1 MNTRWLLI
9 ALGVSLALNLALAGF
24 LAGRAAGPPPFL
36 RPPPA
41 SFDPTV
47 GLGRLLR
54 FLPEDRRSEVL
65 RGIARRDIRRSL
77 ASVRQTQR
85 ALARHLAQEPFD
97 DQALAATLGRFRDQ
111 FAASQAASHAA
122 FVAAAARL
130 TPAERQRFVATMRQG
145 PRGRRGDGPARGDGQ
160 NRGEREQRRGGR
172 WGDPGA

>member
-41 SFDPTV
+41 NFDPTV

-65 RGIARRDIRRSL
+65 HGIARHDIRKSL

-97 DQALAATLGRFRDQ
+97 EQALAATLARFRDQ

-122 FVAAAARL
+122 FVTAASRL

-145 PRGRRGDGPARGDGQ
+145 PRGRRGEGAAKGDGQ
-160 NRGEREQRRGGR
+160 HRGRREQRRGGR
-172 WGDPGA
+172 WGDPGT

>member
-36 RPPPA
+36 RPSPA

-65 RGIARRDIRRSL
+65 GGIARHDIRKSL
-77 ASVRQTQR
+77 ASVRRTQR
-85 ALARHLAQEPFD
+85 ALARHLSREPFD
-97 DQALAATLGRFRDQ
+97 EQALAATLGRFRDQ

-122 FVAAAARL
+122 FAAAAARL

-145 PRGRRGDGPARGDGQ
+145 PRGRRGGRPAADQGQRQDWGERRGDQ
-160 NRGEREQRRGGR
+160 PRR
-172 WGDPGA
+172 P

>member
-24 LAGRAAGPPPFL
+24 LAGRAAGPPFL
-36 RPPPA
+36 RPSPA

-65 RGIARRDIRRSL
+65 HGIARRDIRKSL

-85 ALARHLAQEPFD
+85 ALARHLSREPFD
-97 DQALAATLGRFRDQ
+97 EQALAATLNRFRDQ

-122 FVAAAARL
+122 FVAAAGRL

-145 PRGRRGDGPARGDGQ
+145 PRGRRGEGAATGDGQ
-160 NRGEREQRRGGR
+160 DRGEREQRRYGR
-172 WGDPGA
+172 RGDPSA